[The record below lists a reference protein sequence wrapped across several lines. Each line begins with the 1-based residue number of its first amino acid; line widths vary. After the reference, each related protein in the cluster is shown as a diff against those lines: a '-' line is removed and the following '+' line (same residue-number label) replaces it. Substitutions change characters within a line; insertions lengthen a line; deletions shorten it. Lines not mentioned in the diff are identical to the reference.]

1 MSKEIELAD
10 VQKIDPDT
18 ELDSTDRGDD
28 VVVDEAPEKAKGKK
42 PAAKPDKA
50 KDDKAEAKEDETE
63 EETEDEGTE
72 EGDEEEETE
81 EEPEKK
87 DGKRVPYERL
97 AKATAARRQAE
108 ERAAEAERELQEIR
122 AASTKDGRSKYD
134 ELVQARDAL
143 YDVVEEARANGDV
156 KTAAQKQREIDNIT
170 QRLSR
175 AEASAI
181 ASQKATEAS
190 ETAMYNTLVAQLEA
204 AVPEFD
210 PKSDEYDINLAKEVD
225 ELTRA
230 YETMGSTP
238 QAALRKAAKMV
249 LRRDPFSGKPKQEEA
264 KPVVKQAK
272 KPDLVKAADTAKR
285 QPATTDSREEVA
297 EHIDPEGLSEEEF
310 QKLPAKTKARLRGD
324 FLPSA

>member
-1 MSKEIELAD
+1 M
-10 VQKIDPDT
+10 
-18 ELDSTDRGDD
+18 
-28 VVVDEAPEKAKGKK
+28 
-42 PAAKPDKA
+42 
-50 KDDKAEAKEDETE
+50 
-63 EETEDEGTE
+63 
-72 EGDEEEETE
+72 
-81 EEPEKK
+81 
-87 DGKRVPYERL
+87 
-97 AKATAARRQAE
+97 
-108 ERAAEAERELQEIR
+108 
-122 AASTKDGRSKYD
+122 
-134 ELVQARDAL
+134 
-143 YDVVEEARANGDV
+143 
-156 KTAAQKQREIDNIT
+156 
-170 QRLSR
+170 
-175 AEASAI
+175 
-181 ASQKATEAS
+181 
-190 ETAMYNTLVAQLEA
+190 AQLEA